1 MKKFWRI
8 FWIVVIAAALVVTF
22 SFLWKKTRPVKTV
35 YEVVMPVRDTI
46 RQYVIATGKVE
57 PRDEVL
63 IKPQIAGIISALHK
77 EAGQMVREGEVIA
90 TVKVIP
96 EMSSLNAAE
105 SRVTQAELTLDQAER
120 EFERTKI
127 LYGANAISTEDDEKA
142 ESSLRKT
149 REDFQ
154 SAQDNLDIVR
164 DGIIGRY
171 AEMSNTQVR
180 STITGMILDV
190 PVKVGNSVIQS
201 NTFNDGTTIASVADM
216 NNMLFRGNV
225 DETDVGKLTEGVPV
239 TLTIGA
245 LQNVELDAELE
256 YISPKATT
264 ENNVIM
270 FEVKAAVRNRSDV
283 FVRAGYSANASILI
297 QSREDVL
304 TIPESVLEF
313 EGDKSFVNIITSP
326 EGADQTFEKREVQT
340 GLSDGIKI
348 EVLEGVSAEDRIRG
362 AVVPKNK
369 PVSVSVSM

>member
-1 MKKFWRI
+1 MKKFWKI
-8 FWIVVIAAALVVTF
+8 FWIVVVAGALVVT
-22 SFLWKKTRPVKTV
+22 SLFLWKKTRPVKTV
-35 YEVVMPVRDTI
+35 YEIVMPARDTI

-63 IKPQIAGIISALHK
+63 IKPQISGIISALHK
-77 EAGQMVREGEVIA
+77 EAGQMIREGEVIA

-96 EMSSLNAAE
+96 DMSALNAAE
-105 SRVTQAELTLDQAER
+105 SRVTQAEITLGQAER
-120 EFERTKI
+120 EFERTKA
-127 LYGANAISTEDDEKA
+127 LYEVSAISTEEYEKA
-142 ESSLRKT
+142 ESSLLKT

-171 AEMSNTQVR
+171 AEMSNTQIR

-245 LQNVELDAELE
+245 LQNVELEAELE

-270 FEVKAAVRNRSDV
+270 FEVKAAVRNRGDV

-297 QSREDVL
+297 QSREDVV
-304 TIPESVLEF
+304 TVPESVLEF
-313 EGDKSFVNIITSP
+313 EGDKSYVYVLTSP
-326 EGADQTFEKREVQT
+326 EGEDQVFDKREIKT

-348 EVLEGVSAEDRIRG
+348 EVLEGVSTEDKVRG

-369 PVSVSVSM
+369 PV